1 MYKPFVVTYDL
12 GTPGANYEKVYETI
26 QSFGSSIRFQKSVWL
41 VKTNLTSEQMYLKL
55 KPVLD
60 NDDFV
65 LICELEK
72 NYYSRAFE
80 EDLVF
85 LKEHIFN

>member
-60 NDDFV
+60 NDDFIF
-65 LICELEK
+65 ICALEK
-72 NYYSRAFE
+72 NYYGWASQE
-80 EDLVF
+80 NWDF
-85 LKEHIFN
+85 LRNDIFN